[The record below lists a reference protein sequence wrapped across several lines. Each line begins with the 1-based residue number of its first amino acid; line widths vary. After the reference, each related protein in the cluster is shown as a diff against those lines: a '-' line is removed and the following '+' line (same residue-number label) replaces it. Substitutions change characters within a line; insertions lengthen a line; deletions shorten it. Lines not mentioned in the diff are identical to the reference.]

1 MIYFLLSVSEVVPYA
16 LQLIKQLASPYHIK
30 TLVDLLKYVKPQ
42 HKLTILKVLKKLQES
57 KLPIEI
63 FDQPINEKEHLIDTH
78 ESLFTQN
85 ISNSFAKFLYD
96 QALKIRTTPTDY
108 EQENM
113 FAVSKQLL
121 QLMQSFVSQEEIGAA
136 LELSFSSI
144 EKVGIEERNLLFEL
158 LGSSFRSICKGDKIQ
173 Y

>member
-1 MIYFLLSVSEVVPYA
+1 MIYFLLSVSEVAPYA

-30 TLVDLLKYVKPQ
+30 TLVDLLKYAKPQ

-57 KLPIEI
+57 KIPSEI
-63 FDQPINEKEHLIDTH
+63 FDQSINETKQLTDTQ

-85 ISNSFAKFLYD
+85 IGNSFAKFLYD
-96 QALKIRTTPTDY
+96 YALQIRTTPTDY

-121 QLMQSFVSQEEIGAA
+121 QVMQSFVSQEEIVKA
-136 LELSFSSI
+136 LEISFSSI
-144 EKVGIEERNLLFEL
+144 EKFCTEEKNLLFEL
-158 LGSSFRSICKGDKIQ
+158 LGSSFRSICKGDKI
-173 Y
+173 